1 MEKLLLAAM
10 EAADRP
16 YSGMGFGFC
25 RRDDG
30 FESHFFTDDFSGP
43 WAWGKTLGVSAQA
56 ALAALK
62 REDPMQL
69 NGDTP
74 MAGR

>member
-43 WAWGKTLGVSAQA
+43 WA
-56 ALAALK
+56 
-62 REDPMQL
+62 
-69 NGDTP
+69 
-74 MAGR
+74 